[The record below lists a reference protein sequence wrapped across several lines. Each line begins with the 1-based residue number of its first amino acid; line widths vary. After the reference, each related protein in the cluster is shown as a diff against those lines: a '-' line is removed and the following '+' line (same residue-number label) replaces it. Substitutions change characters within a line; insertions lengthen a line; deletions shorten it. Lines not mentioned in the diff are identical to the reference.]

1 MKELPFVVVVVAVSG
16 SNGRRYN
23 YFVAV
28 ALSLFLGMFGVDRF
42 YLGYPAIG
50 ELALNEIALLTRR
63 VYFIV
68 GLVKLCTF
76 GFFLVGQLVDF
87 LLILLQYV
95 GPADRSDY
103 YVPYYGPIM
112 MQINTTSQ
120 NLYQT
125 CA

>member
-1 MKELPFVVVVVAVSG
+1 MNKRLVYD
-16 SNGRRYN
+16 R
-23 YFVAV
+23 
-28 ALSLFLGMFGVDRF
+28 LLLF
-42 YLGYPAIG
+42 
-50 ELALNEIALLTRR
+50 IA
-63 VYFIV
+63 

-103 YVPYYGPIM
+103 YVPYYGPVM

-120 NLYQT
+120 SLYQT